1 VTGFYHYC
9 YKTVT
14 SIEKTFSTSY
24 NGITSKLK
32 RNLKVFKWS

>member
-24 NGITSKLK
+24 NGIVSKLDE
-32 RNLKVFKWS
+32 V